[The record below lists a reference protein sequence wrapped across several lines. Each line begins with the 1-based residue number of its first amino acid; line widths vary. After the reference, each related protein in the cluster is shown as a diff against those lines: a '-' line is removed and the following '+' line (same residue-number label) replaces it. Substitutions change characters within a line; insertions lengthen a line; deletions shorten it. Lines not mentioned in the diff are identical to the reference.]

1 MSTTERA
8 PRSTVPGDVAIRVMT
23 DADLPAVIDIEH
35 ASYTMPWGDDTF
47 RGLLRRSDAEALVA
61 ERNGRVIAYAI
72 YWWVLDQGELG
83 NIAVTGTERGSGIGE
98 AMVRTVL
105 ERAVRRRIREMF
117 LEVRPSNPT
126 AQRLY
131 ERLGFVQVGRRR
143 HYYVRPTEDA
153 LVMRRALER

>member
-1 MSTTERA
+1 MERA
-8 PRSTVPGDVAIRVMT
+8 PRSALPPDVMIRLMTRADLADVVAI
-23 DADLPAVIDIEH
+23 EQ

-47 RGLLRRSDAEALVA
+47 RGLLRRDDAEALVA
-61 ERNGRVIAYAI
+61 ERDGRVIAYAI
-72 YWWVLDQGELG
+72 YWWVLDQAELG
-83 NIAVTGTERGSGIGE
+83 NIAVAEQERCSGIGE
-98 AMVRTVL
+98 ALVRAVF
-105 ERAVRRRIREMF
+105 ERAIRRRVREMF

-143 HYYVRPTEDA
+143 DYYVRPTEDA

>member
-1 MSTTERA
+1 MSTTERT
-8 PRSTVPGDVAIRVMT
+8 PRSVLPPDVVIRAMT
-23 DADLPAVIDIEH
+23 SEDLSAVIAIEH

-61 ERNGRVIAYAI
+61 ERHGRVIAYAI
-72 YWWVLDQGELG
+72 YWWVLDQAELG
-83 NIAVTGTERGSGIGE
+83 NIAVAEPERRSGIGE
-98 AMVRTVL
+98 AMVCSVI
-105 ERAVRRRIREMF
+105 ERALRRRLREMF

-131 ERLGFVQVGRRR
+131 ERLGFIQVGRRR